1 MATLQPYAPTAA
13 KPWNLDRVL
22 HFYRR
27 AGYGCTLAQAQAAL
41 QKSPTDLV
49 DELFDTAAD
58 LGAPDPPYW
67 AGWTNV
73 DYDNDP
79 DEDLYFKHQDQL
91 ARRWLGEM
99 LSEGVR
105 ARMAFFWHNHF
116 VTELEVVGCNSY
128 FWDYF
133 SLVHEFAFG
142 NFRVFAREMGKNAA
156 MLVYLNGNQNIADEP
171 NENYARELLEL
182 FTMGEN
188 NGYSQVDIV
197 EMARALTGWQAAMYE
212 CTPAFYDASLHDTQ
226 NKTIFGKTA
235 NYNFNQAHN
244 LIFTER
250 AEQVSHFICEKLY
263 KFFVYAKPDAAIV
276 EELAT
281 TFRNSNWE
289 ILPVVKQLLKSE
301 HFFEQSFISCQIRSP
316 LDSML
321 PIWAA
326 AGAKYPD
333 HIEDGQM
340 DAARYYSYTLGQE
353 IFNPPNVA
361 GWKGYRSWINEST
374 LTGRWQTSSSI
385 VYYIQENETL
395 RENLRALAQNL
406 TSNSN
411 NPALITEQLV
421 HFFTGQKLDPTQ
433 QFAATGAFKS
443 GIPQNYFDDGS
454 WNLDWDEA
462 PYQCTNLLYFLVRM
476 PEFQLS

>member
-1 MATLQPYAPTAA
+1 MPTLQPYTPTAA

-22 HFYRR
+22 HLYRR
-27 AGYGCTLAQAQAAL
+27 IGYGCTLAQAQAAL
-41 QKSPTDLV
+41 QKSPTQLL
-49 DELFDTAAD
+49 DELLDTAAD

-73 DYDNDP
+73 DYENDP

-91 ARRWLGEM
+91 AQRWLGEM

-116 VTELEVVGCNSY
+116 VTELDVVGCNSY

-133 SLVHEFAFG
+133 SLIHEYAFG

-197 EMARALTGWQAAMYE
+197 EMARSLTGWQAEMYE
-212 CTPAFYDASLHDTQ
+212 CTPAFYDASQHDNQ

-250 AEQVSHFICEKLY
+250 AEQVSQFICEKLY
-263 KFFVYAKPDAAIV
+263 KFFVYQKADAAIIA
-276 EELAT
+276 ELAK
-281 TFRNSNWE
+281 TFRDSNWE
-289 ILPVVKQLLKSE
+289 ILPVVRQLLKSE
-301 HFFEQSFISCQIRSP
+301 LFFDDTSINCQIKSP
-316 LDSML
+316 LETML
-321 PIWAA
+321 PIWSA
-326 AGAKYPD
+326 AGARFPD
-333 HIEDGQM
+333 HISEDEM
-340 DAARYYSYTLGQE
+340 NSVRYYSYTLGQE

-361 GWKGYRSWINEST
+361 GWKGYHSWLNEST
-374 LTGRWQTSSSI
+374 LTARWQSSANV
-385 VYYIQENETL
+385 VYYVQENEPL
-395 RENLRALAQNL
+395 RENLRSLAQNL

-411 NPALITEQLV
+411 DPALVTERLV
-421 HFFTGQKLDPTQ
+421 HFFTGQKLDATQ

-462 PYQCTNLLYFLVRM
+462 PYQCANLLYFLVRM
-476 PEFQLS
+476 PEFQLG